1 MRAWDRRRRQ
11 WGPTKN
17 EEEITALGQLAD
29 EGFNP
34 STRREAA
41 VGINERAK
49 SNRAARGEMAY
60 DQAQG
65 RLVPSSRRPVAEQAE
80 PVQRLG
86 VSAED
91 YWERNPESKRT
102 AVNSRGETVDVMDLN
117 RAYVQDREADRRQAD
132 RRAEVVANYRNN
144 RKFAEGERLASRLEA
159 KGVDQMPTKDNRPD
173 VDKMRGMLS
182 ASTFQQ
188 WDDDK
193 MLDRSA
199 KQVEKDTRRELR
211 YWTQAQDG
219 RFGVGAQNAAMS
231 RENQAR
237 IAQLRADVDQGE
249 NKRQSLS
256 GPRGWRQIAERELS
270 NNAKNAAAAT
280 NLEKAANA
288 QKQTYAEAAQNLG
301 LTLEELFRKIRGGE
315 LTPEEQMAAFGQAA
329 AGN

>member
-17 EEEITALGQLAD
+17 EEEITALGQLSD

-132 RRAEVVANYRNN
+132 RRAEVVANFQANKAKEREANEVASRDRMDNFVIARDQRERDSAKAEAYLKSFDRQARATRRAAIGNSYGG
-144 RKFAEGERLASRLEA
+144 KEGAEGFWERNA
-159 KGVDQMPTKDNRPD
+159 
-173 VDKMRGMLS
+173 
-182 ASTFQQ
+182 
-188 WDDDK
+188 
-193 MLDRSA
+193 
-199 KQVEKDTRRELR
+199 EL
-211 YWTQAQDG
+211 QAT
-219 RFGVGAQNAAMS
+219 AQNLRRMS
-231 RENQAR
+231 REDRLKWADSQVKAEEEAR
-237 IAQLRADVDQGE
+237 
-249 NKRQSLS
+249 
-256 GPRGWRQIAERELS
+256 
-270 NNAKNAAAAT
+270 
-280 NLEKAANA
+280 
-288 QKQTYAEAAQNLG
+288 AAQVDTASRPSAVTQEQLAEFFNRPMT
-301 LTLEELFRKIRGGE
+301 LTDFVNTFFGG
-315 LTPEEQMAAFGQAA
+315 
-329 AGN
+329 NRR